1 MEQAEP
7 KQSPVQKL
15 REFAMESRRVLRVT
29 KKPDQQ
35 EFSTIVKISGLGIIL
50 IGLIGFLT
58 TLVGTLVFSL

>member
-7 KQSPVQKL
+7 KPGPVQKL
-15 REFAMESRRVLRVT
+15 REFLMESRRVLRVT

-35 EFSTIVKISGLGIIL
+35 EFSAIVKISGLGIIL

-58 TLVGTLVFSL
+58 TLVGTLVFS